1 MSISEKVE
9 TNSHSSLSNF
19 IDTDSFN
26 PIVGKPY
33 NIDKVTLS
41 QIDNLNIT
49 YIFTTGRS
57 ASTLLG
63 VMLMM
68 HEEVIFTSE
77 EVFPVVLQQKYKS
90 VKHWTEQTIKEYCED
105 FVIMSEG
112 KLYPLFTGKDV
123 LYNLLMQF
131 KEHLNFERVIRI
143 SYLAFGVN
151 KDLSKITT
159 IIDKQLRY
167 YLSENYLK
175 LFPDAKVLLLI
186 RDPRDNVYSKYNR
199 AKRREI
205 NPQPCIY
212 IQTWKIAFSTY
223 FKLLKKYQ
231 NKFLIVNYEKLIN
244 ESKEMMMKISDFLSL
259 TYTENYFKYPEL
271 TKLFFDSIKHP
282 KLKEHFNI
290 THKSLTMPISPQKV
304 NEWMKEMNN
313 PEIAHLINTTWT
325 STKEI
330 AIQSNYQTHPEY
342 KVEKIYCI
350 KSYLK
355 TQTSFVSSF
364 IYFHYLPFKIK
375 KFIKIKKYPQR
386 QNAVTSFDRFLR
398 QSYL

>member
-1 MSISEKVE
+1 MSIFEKVE

-112 KLYPLFTGKDV
+112 MLYPLFTGKDV

-131 KEHLNFERVIRI
+131 KEHLN
-143 SYLAFGVN
+143 
-151 KDLSKITT
+151 
-159 IIDKQLRY
+159 
-167 YLSENYLK
+167 
-175 LFPDAKVLLLI
+175 
-186 RDPRDNVYSKYNR
+186 
-199 AKRREI
+199 
-205 NPQPCIY
+205 
-212 IQTWKIAFSTY
+212 
-223 FKLLKKYQ
+223 
-231 NKFLIVNYEKLIN
+231 
-244 ESKEMMMKISDFLSL
+244 
-259 TYTENYFKYPEL
+259 
-271 TKLFFDSIKHP
+271 
-282 KLKEHFNI
+282 
-290 THKSLTMPISPQKV
+290 
-304 NEWMKEMNN
+304 
-313 PEIAHLINTTWT
+313 
-325 STKEI
+325 
-330 AIQSNYQTHPEY
+330 
-342 KVEKIYCI
+342 
-350 KSYLK
+350 
-355 TQTSFVSSF
+355 
-364 IYFHYLPFKIK
+364 
-375 KFIKIKKYPQR
+375 
-386 QNAVTSFDRFLR
+386 
-398 QSYL
+398 